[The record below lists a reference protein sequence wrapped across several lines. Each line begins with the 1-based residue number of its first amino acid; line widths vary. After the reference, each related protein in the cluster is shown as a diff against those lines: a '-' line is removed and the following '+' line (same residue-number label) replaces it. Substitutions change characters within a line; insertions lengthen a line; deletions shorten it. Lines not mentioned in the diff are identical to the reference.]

1 MNDLGRRRFR
11 WPFRSVQGRL
21 VVALVLVSA
30 LGMAAGGASTFLIQ
44 RERTLEKADA
54 SLLARVEAARLVVLG
69 ASNSTGSGTAGDSIP
84 QPFVT
89 SASALKAVV
98 GQVLPGQFESSLG
111 ILNGQAAFIPGV
123 STTFALQRVP
133 RIVATALRDVS
144 DGRTHIGT
152 IASQFGPIRFVATPV
167 VVAADSTIGVYVAAI
182 DMDAQLSD
190 LTAAFTTYWIVIAV
204 AMVLIGASAWFL
216 AGRLLSPIHT
226 LRLAASRVTSTNRSE
241 RIPVTGRDDLSALT
255 RTVNLM
261 LDRLDNAMTEQR
273 QLLDDVRHELHTP
286 VTIVRGHLEI
296 LNAWDPDEV
305 IATRTLAIDELDRV
319 TELVED
325 LALLAES
332 ERADPNLVAVDIAPL
347 TRQVFAK
354 ASILPGHEWQ
364 LAETAEATAALD
376 SARVTQAWLQ
386 LVDNA
391 AKYSPPGSRIQLGST
406 LRTEGV
412 ELWVADQ
419 GPGIPPEAAERIF
432 ARFGRVDSGRGIA
445 GSGLGLPI
453 VKAIAESHGGSVGFV
468 SSPGATRFSLMLP
481 HYRRATDSEPV
492 S

>member
-1 MNDLGRRRFR
+1 MS
-11 WPFRSVQGRL
+11 WPFRSVRVRL

-44 RERTLEKADA
+44 RERILAAVDA
-54 SLLARVEAARLVVLG
+54 SLLSRVDAARRVVLG
-69 ASNSTGSGTAGDSIP
+69 ASNTVGSGTPQDSIP
-84 QPFVT
+84 QPFLT
-89 SASALKAVV
+89 SSSALQAVV
-98 GQVLPGQFESSLG
+98 GRVLPGQFESSLG
-111 ILNGQAAFIPGV
+111 ILDGKATFIPGV
-123 STTFALQRVP
+123 PTTFALERVP
-133 RIVATALRDVS
+133 RLVATVLRDVS
-144 DGRTHIGT
+144 DGQTHIGT
-152 IASQFGPIRFVATPV
+152 MASQFGPIRYVATPV
-167 VVAADSTIGVYVAAI
+167 VVEADSKIGVYVAAI
-182 DMDAQLSD
+182 DLDAQLGD
-190 LTAAFTTYWIVIAV
+190 LSSAFTTYGAVIAV
-204 AMVLIGASAWFL
+204 AIILIGASAWFL

-241 RIPVTGRDDLSALT
+241 RIPVVGRDDLSSLT
-255 RTVNLM
+255 STVNLM
-261 LDRLDNAMTEQR
+261 LDRLDHAMTEQR

-296 LNAWDPDEV
+296 LNAWDPEEV

-319 TELVED
+319 TDLVED

-332 ERADPNLVAVDIAPL
+332 ERADPNLVPVDVAPL

-354 ASILPGHEWQ
+354 ASILSGHEWM
-364 LAETAEATAALD
+364 LAETAEATVALD

-391 AKYSPPGSRIQLGST
+391 AKYSPHGSRIEIGST
-406 LRTEGV
+406 LRSEGV

-419 GPGIPPEAAERIF
+419 GPGIPPEAAERVF

-468 SSPGATRFSLMLP
+468 SSPGGTRFSLMLP
-481 HYRRATDSEPV
+481 NYRQTTAAEPAP
-492 S
+492 